1 MISYYKNGIKG
12 LEDCEI
18 FEPDCWI
25 NVETPTAADKSY
37 LINELQI
44 PESFYDDIEDID
56 ERPRIEFED
65 GWYLVILRIPVKT
78 DQANLPF
85 YTVPLGIIFKGNIF
99 VSICFHATDLI
110 PDFIRHM
117 RRKAIDK
124 KSNFDIV
131 LRLLLSSSV
140 WYHKYLKMI
149 NKEIKLAETKLEK
162 SIRNEDLQTL
172 MQIEKCL
179 VYFTTSLK
187 GNDILVQRVR
197 NIREFKNTHD
207 QELVEDVEIELRQ
220 AQDTT
225 KIYSDILSGMMDAYA
240 SVISNNLNII
250 MKLLTSISII
260 LMIPTLIASFYGMNV
275 PNLFQENHY
284 GFWIV
289 MLISFSISALCVF
302 VFRRMKLF

>member
-25 NVETPTAADKSY
+25 NVETPTATDKSY
-37 LINELQI
+37 LINELQV

-65 GWYLVILRIPVKT
+65 GWYLLILRIPVKT

-131 LRLLLSSSV
+131 LRLLLSSSI

-149 NKEIKLAETKLEK
+149 NKEIKMAETKLEK

>member
-1 MISYYKNGIKG
+1 MISYYKNGARG
-12 LEDCEI
+12 LADCAG
-18 FEPDCWI
+18 FEPDCWV
-25 NVETPTAADKSY
+25 NVETPTVADKSY
-37 LINELQI
+37 LIDQLQI
-44 PESFYDDIEDID
+44 PEDFYNDIEDID

-78 DQANLPF
+78 GQASLPF
-85 YTVPLGIIFKGNIF
+85 STVPLGIIFKGNIF
-99 VSICFHATDLI
+99 VSICFHATELI

-117 RRKAIDK
+117 QRKAIDK
-124 KSNFDIV
+124 KSSFDIV

-140 WYHKYLKMI
+140 WYHKYLKVI
-149 NKEIKLAETKLEK
+149 NKQIKQAETKLEN
-162 SIRNEDLQTL
+162 SIRNEDLQAL

-179 VYFTTSLK
+179 VYFTTSLR
-187 GNDILVQRVR
+187 GNDILVHRVR
-197 NIREFKNTHD
+197 NIREFQNTYE

-275 PNLFQENHY
+275 PNSFQGNHY

-289 MLISFSISALCVF
+289 MLISFSISALSVF
-302 VFRRMKLF
+302 VFRRMKVF

>member
-12 LEDCEI
+12 LVDCEI

-25 NVETPTAADKSY
+25 NVETPAAADKSY

-44 PESFYDDIEDID
+44 PENFYDDIEDID

-85 YTVPLGIIFKGNIF
+85 STVPLGIIFKGNIF
-99 VSICFHATDLI
+99 ASICFHATDLI

-162 SIRNEDLQTL
+162 SIRNEDLQAL

-275 PNLFQENHY
+275 PNVFQENHY

-302 VFRRMKLF
+302 VFRKMKLF

>member
-12 LEDCEI
+12 LEDCGF

-25 NVETPTAADKSY
+25 NVENPTAADKSY

-65 GWYLVILRIPVKT
+65 SWYLVILRIPVKT